1 MAFNASALG
10 LKTIFQGSWG
20 DVVTGWQRFLAS
32 KKYPVGVADGA
43 FGRATD
49 LATKDYQK
57 ANDLGADGVVGTKT
71 YQVALR
77 QGLIFFLPNLTAWRL
92 LEGLNFGP
100 EDIKDL
106 QRVLNTVLTVKPEPN
121 YPRRPPLAV
130 DGAFGFG
137 STTGMVEV
145 YRELD
150 DKFRE
155 TINSRLSDA
164 TKSRVGQKDFHIAMS
179 ILNEYTRRL
188 RVRLSGPEWQQQFL
202 FSDSLEDLTFPFR
215 IYAQEFMQALKDAG
229 ATVEISNTYRPPER
243 AYLMHY
249 CVKIANRW
257 TNAGNVPSF
266 PGVGI
271 DWVHYTNE
279 ISVWWAEKMAIAY
292 DIAYP
297 PALRSNHTVGRA
309 IDWYIEWEGTLK
321 IKNLS
326 GRVVE
331 IGSPRNSFDNYRLW
345 DVGATYGVYKLA
357 ADPPH
362 WSFDGY

>member
-10 LKTIFQGSWG
+10 LTTIFRGSFG
-20 DVVTGWQRFLAS
+20 DVVTGWQRFLTS
-32 KKYPVGVADGA
+32 KKYAVGAIDGA
-43 FGRATD
+43 FGSAVD
-49 LATKDYQK
+49 AGTKAYQK
-57 ANDLGADGVVGTKT
+57 DNDLVADGVVGNNT

-77 QGLIFFLPNLTAWRL
+77 QGLVFFLPNLTAWKL

-106 QRVLNTVLTVKPEPN
+106 QRVLNTVLVNKPEPN
-121 YPRRPPLAV
+121 YPRRDPLAV

-155 TINSRLSDA
+155 TINSRLTAA
-164 TKSRVGQKDFHIAMS
+164 TKSRVGEQDFHIAMS
-179 ILNEYTRRL
+179 ILTEYTRRL
-188 RVRLSGPEWQQQFL
+188 RVRLSGPEWQQQYL

-215 IYAQEFMQALKDAG
+215 QYAQEFEQALKAAG
-229 ATVEISNTYRPPER
+229 AKIEMSNTYRPPQR

-249 CVKIANRW
+249 SVKVADRW
-257 TNAGNVPSF
+257 LRDVDVPPY

-271 DWVHYTNE
+271 DWVHYNNE
-279 ISVWWAEKMAIAY
+279 LSVWWANKMAEAY

-297 PALRSNHTVGRA
+297 PALYSNHTIGRA

-326 GRVVE
+326 GQIVQ
-331 IGSPRNSFDNYRLW
+331 IGAPRNSFDNSLLW
-345 DVGATYGVYKLA
+345 QVGATYGVYKLP

-362 WSFDGY
+362 WSFDGF